1 MRTRIPAVLSLAT
14 ALSLPVLL
22 YGQASATGAV
32 NGTVTDPTGLPV
44 AGARVVLL
52 AESTNI
58 TTTVTT
64 NGEGQYRIQNVLPA
78 LYNLTVQGAGFRAV
92 QVSPFRINV

>member
-1 MRTRIPAVLSLAT
+1 MRTRILAVLSFGAILC
-14 ALSLPVLL
+14 LPVLL

-44 AGARVVLL
+44 AAARVVLL

-64 NGEGQYRIQNVLPA
+64 NDRKYATPA
-78 LYNLTVQGAGFRAV
+78 LRSVVAQTFLKLA
-92 QVSPFRINV
+92 